1 LVYILDLSSEKWI
14 GNYIYVFKWK
24 YVATICYK
32 QYIGIHRKKEEV
44 LTKEFKN
51 DIENVRADHNRE
63 AQEMMEEFN
72 EAQELLKDKISE
84 TQIA

>member
-1 LVYILDLSSEKWI
+1 VKTHCQL
-14 GNYIYVFKWK
+14 
-24 YVATICYK
+24 
-32 QYIGIHRKKEEV
+32 
-44 LTKEFKN
+44 KN